1 MAESGEQ
8 LNLGWLGR
16 HGRRQPLDDDSH
28 GLQDSP
34 QYQRAVEH
42 SRRID
47 FTRTH
52 EGADQEG
59 EPRVGVVSIFETT
72 IRYIGGLLSA
82 YQLGGE
88 RAQDRFMVQQMQ
100 TLADGL
106 SFGWDK
112 GHRIPFNYV
121 QINTTPPRPDD
132 SSDTA
137 NLAEAGSLLLE
148 WHSLSQYS
156 QNSTYGALAMQS
168 MRAIMESKGAF
179 PGLFPQN
186 IWPGN
191 ESYKDDYHTYGVS
204 GQVPVPDRRGAG
216 QRLLQALRTEHGFRP
231 EAPRLQEWSQRLVFL
246 TDYSEKVAN
255 GTINIFFPLGLL
267 RRRQHGHGRPPPEAR
282 RLDNAGSAACRVMCA
297 RTARHV
303 AQGCALG
310 LGLVRRRQAGQR
322 VDVCQH
328 APRRLH
334 YNKEGFFVTN
344 TDWVNRP
351 EILESC
357 FMLTGSRAS
366 NSGGT
371 MPGPFFSSGSSTA
384 ILARAGRASS
394 MSTTTRGCSL
404 TSQPSPYPWLTISSY
419 STGLYDSQQ
428 TFLFAETFKYL
439 YLIFDDPDAFSLD
452 EYGEPVCAA
461 LPLLQVGKTVNTSAQ
476 VSTQSGSPA
485 SFPLFIDKAS
495 DRAASGASG
504 ATAAQGQ
511 PQQLTMG
518 GGMSGSAHTLK
529 EFLPPSMPL
538 SAAKACFSGIPQHL
552 DVVGH

>member
-1 MAESGEQ
+1 MLRWQKAENNSI
-8 LNLGWLGR
+8 LAGWG
-16 HGRRQPLDDDSH
+16 GTAVDSLSTMILM

-191 ESYKDDYHTYGVS
+191 ESYKDDYHTYGGGTDSFYVGSCVS
-204 GQVPVPDRRGAG
+204 YGCRQ
-216 QRLLQALRTEHGFRP
+216 
-231 EAPRLQEWSQRLVFL
+231 L
-246 TDYSEKVAN
+246 TD
-255 GTINIFFPLGLL
+255 
-267 RRRQHGHGRPPPEAR
+267 
-282 RLDNAGSAACRVMCA
+282 
-297 RTARHV
+297 
-303 AQGCALG
+303 
-310 LGLVRRRQAGQR
+310 
-322 VDVCQH
+322 
-328 APRRLH
+328 
-334 YNKEGFFVTN
+334 
-344 TDWVNRP
+344 
-351 EILESC
+351 
-357 FMLTGSRAS
+357 
-366 NSGGT
+366 
-371 MPGPFFSSGSSTA
+371 
-384 ILARAGRASS
+384 
-394 MSTTTRGCSL
+394 
-404 TSQPSPYPWLTISSY
+404 
-419 STGLYDSQQ
+419 
-428 TFLFAETFKYL
+428 
-439 YLIFDDPDAFSLD
+439 
-452 EYGEPVCAA
+452 
-461 LPLLQVGKTVNTSAQ
+461 
-476 VSTQSGSPA
+476 
-485 SFPLFIDKAS
+485 
-495 DRAASGASG
+495 
-504 ATAAQGQ
+504 
-511 PQQLTMG
+511 
-518 GGMSGSAHTLK
+518 
-529 EFLPPSMPL
+529 
-538 SAAKACFSGIPQHL
+538 
-552 DVVGH
+552 